1 MKNNVILEPCWQS
14 SVPLEKKIKTL
25 DTPPKRASSTNV
37 AAALK
42 DSNTERKD
50 SCHQI
55 RDYKEQFAGAQIVI
69 SSV

>member
-25 DTPPKRASSTNV
+25 DTHPKRASSTSV

-42 DSNTERKD
+42 DSNT
-50 SCHQI
+50 CHQK